1 MKRDAAQLRDE
12 IRLREAS
19 LRDAAREH
27 DAGELNS
34 DQFEAIRRRE
44 GGALETA
51 RNELAAL
58 MASVDAT
65 QTRRRIRRTRW
76 LVVALVCF
84 ALVLIY
90 ALFSSTSPRQ
100 AGNSGDGGI
109 KLTQSQLIDR
119 LLTQAEVD
127 IANKQ
132 DVTALSAYAKVLNLD
147 PKNVT
152 ALTQSGWLDF
162 TAGSAAKKASVVEVG
177 IRELE
182 KAIAVA
188 PRQSAP
194 RLYFAIVADSTPGNQ
209 HVAKTEFEEFLKLR
223 PSNGQLAVARPFLK
237 GLGIKVPS

>member
-19 LRDAAREH
+19 LSDASRER
-27 DAGELNS
+27 DAGELS
-34 DQFEAIRRRE
+34 TDQYEAIERRE
-44 GGALETA
+44 GAGLETA
-51 RNELAAL
+51 RNELGTLLANVEAAP
-58 MASVDAT
+58 ARH
-65 QTRRRIRRTRW
+65 RRRRTKW
-76 LVVALVCF
+76 LVVALACF
-84 ALVLIY
+84 ALVIVY
-90 ALFSSTSPRQ
+90 ALVASSSPRQ

-109 KLTQSQLIDR
+109 DLTRSQNIDR
-119 LLTQAEVD
+119 LLNQAEADV
-127 IANKQ
+127 ANNQ
-132 DVTALSAYAKVLNLD
+132 DTTALSAYARVLTLD

-209 HVAKTEFEEFLKLR
+209 GVAKTEFEEFLRLK
-223 PSNGQLAVARPFLK
+223 PSVGQLAIARPFLK
-237 GLGIKVPS
+237 RLGIKIP